1 MTDNFLSLNIVS
13 PHQNVN
19 KMNLINFLYVT
30 PLHSIAGMVEKE
42 IKMWV
47 GAFH

>member
-1 MTDNFLSLNIVS
+1 MWFGWFDYDRQFCK
-13 PHQNVN
+13 NVN